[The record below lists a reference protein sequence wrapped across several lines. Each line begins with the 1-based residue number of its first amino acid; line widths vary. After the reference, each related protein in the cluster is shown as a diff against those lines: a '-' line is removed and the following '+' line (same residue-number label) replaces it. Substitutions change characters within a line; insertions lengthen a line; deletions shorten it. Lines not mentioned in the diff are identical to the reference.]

1 MFSLFHKTFTS
12 MIRLKN
18 RSLVSITD
26 YNKEEILKVLD
37 IAEDFEQ
44 NQRQRILTGYVIAS
58 LFFEPSTRTR
68 LSFESAVQY
77 MGGSIVGFASADTSS
92 VRKGE
97 SLKDTILT
105 VSNYS
110 DLIVMRNPLDGSA
123 RYASEV
129 SPVPIINA
137 GDGANQHP
145 TQCLLD
151 LYSIRKTQ
159 GKLENIQIALV
170 GDLKYGRTV
179 HSLVQALSLF
189 NATFHLVSPESL
201 KLPSG
206 VKKWIKDAGLE
217 YYQYTELADV
227 IPFADIIYMTRIQA
241 ERFPDPVEYEKV
253 KNTYVLE
260 NHMLENAKEN
270 LRVLHPLPRV
280 NEISEDVDDN
290 PKAYYFQQA
299 KNGVY
304 VRQALIAAILGLKE

>member
-1 MFSLFHKTFTS
+1 
-12 MIRLKN
+12 MINLKG

-26 YNKEEILKVLD
+26 YSKEEILRILD
-37 IAEDFEQ
+37 IAEEFEI
-44 NQRQRILTGYVIAS
+44 NQRQNILNGYVIGS

-77 MGGSIVGFASADTSS
+77 MGGSIIGFASPDVSS
-92 VRKGE
+92 VTKGE

-129 SPVPIINA
+129 SPVPILNA

-159 GKLENIQIALV
+159 GSLDNIHIAMV

-189 NATFHLVSPESL
+189 GATFHFVSPDSL
-201 KLPSG
+201 KMPSS
-206 VKKWIKDAGLE
+206 VKTWVKNANLE
-217 YYQYTELADV
+217 YHQYTDFMDV
-227 IPFADIIYMTRIQA
+227 MPIADILYMTRIQG
-241 ERFPDPVEYEKV
+241 ERFPDPLEYEKV
-253 KNTYVLE
+253 KNAYILE
-260 NHMLENAKEN
+260 NSMLENTKDN
-270 LRVLHPLPRV
+270 LKVLHPLPRV
-280 NEISEDVDDN
+280 NELNEDVDDN

-304 VRQALIAAILGLKE
+304 VRQALIAAILGLK

>member
-1 MFSLFHKTFTS
+1 MSK
-12 MIRLKN
+12 LKGK
-18 RSLVSITD
+18 SLVSITD
-26 YNKEEILKVLD
+26 YSKDDILRILDTAEE
-37 IAEDFEQ
+37 FEA
-44 NQRQRILTGYVIAS
+44 NQRQNILNGYVIAS

-77 MGGSIVGFASADTSS
+77 LGGSIIGFASADTSS
-92 VRKGE
+92 VKKGE
-97 SLKDTILT
+97 TLKDTILT

-110 DLIVMRNPLDGSA
+110 DLIVMRNPMDGSA

-159 GKLENIQIALV
+159 GTLDNIDIAMV

-189 NATFHLVSPESL
+189 GAKFHFVSPESL
-201 KLPSG
+201 KMPSS
-206 VKKWIKDAGLE
+206 VKTWVKNAGLE
-217 YYQYTELADV
+217 YHQYTELTDV
-227 IPFADIIYMTRIQA
+227 IPFADILYMTRIQG
-241 ERFPDPVEYEKV
+241 ERFPDPLEYEKV
-253 KNTYVLE
+253 KNAYVLE
-260 NHMLENAKEN
+260 NAMLTESKEN
-270 LRVLHPLPRV
+270 MRVLHPLPRV
-280 NEISEDVDDN
+280 NEITEDVDDN

-299 KNGVY
+299 RNGVY
-304 VRQALIAAILGLKE
+304 VRQALIATILGLK

>member
-1 MFSLFHKTFTS
+1 MKD
-12 MIRLKN
+12 LKG

-26 YNKEEILKVLD
+26 YNREEIIHILD
-37 IAEDFEQ
+37 MAEDFEK
-44 NQRQRILTGYVIAS
+44 NQRQQILGGHVIAS

-77 MGGSIVGFASADTSS
+77 LGGSIIGFASADTTS

-110 DLIVMRNPLDGSA
+110 DLIVMRNPTDGSA

-151 LYSIRKTQ
+151 LYSIIKTQ
-159 GKLENIQIALV
+159 GSLDNIHIAMI

-189 NATFHLVSPESL
+189 GATFHFVSPESL
-201 KLPSG
+201 KMPSAVKTW
-206 VKKWIKDAGLE
+206 VKKAGLE
-217 YYQYTELADV
+217 YHQYTD
-227 IPFADIIYMTRIQA
+227 IMDIMPIADILYMTRIQG
-241 ERFPDPVEYEKV
+241 ERFPDPLEYEKV
-253 KNTYVLE
+253 KNSYILE
-260 NHMLENAKEN
+260 NSMLETSKDSM
-270 LRVLHPLPRV
+270 RVLHPLPRV
-280 NEISEDVDDN
+280 NEITEDVDDN

-304 VRQALIAAILGLKE
+304 VRQAILAAILGLK

>member
-1 MFSLFHKTFTS
+1 M
-12 MIRLKN
+12 KN
-18 RSLVSITD
+18 KSLVSINDIQKEQYIQILDLAEKFEENPTQD
-26 YNKEEILKVLD
+26 ILNK
-37 IAEDFEQ
+37 
-44 NQRQRILTGYVIAS
+44 YVVAT

-68 LSFESAVQY
+68 LSFESAASRL
-77 MGGSIVGFASADTSS
+77 GAKIIGFTDAATSS
-92 VRKGE
+92 VKKGE

-110 DLIVMRNPLDGSA
+110 DIIVMRHPKEGSA

-159 GKLENIQIALV
+159 GKLDNLNIAFV

-179 HSLVQALSLF
+179 HSLVIALTNF
-189 NATFHLVSPESL
+189 NTTFHLVSPEEL
-201 KLPSG
+201 KLPSSIKRYIKE
-206 VKKWIKDAGLE
+206 KKLK
-217 YYQYTELADV
+217 YYQYSELDEV
-227 IPFADIIYMTRIQA
+227 IPGVDILYMTRIQQ
-241 ERFPDPVEYEKV
+241 ERFSDPLEFERV
-253 KNTYVLE
+253 KNAYILRKS
-260 NHMLENAKEN
+260 HLKYSKKN
-270 LRVLHPLPRV
+270 LKVLHPLPRI
-280 NEISEDVDDN
+280 NEITEDVDSD

-304 VRQALIAAILGLKE
+304 VREALLATILGV

>member
-1 MFSLFHKTFTS
+1 MKELVG
-12 MIRLKN
+12 

-26 YNKEEILKVLD
+26 YSKEEIIYILD
-37 IAEDFEQ
+37 LAEEFEK
-44 NQRQRILTGYVIAS
+44 NQRQKILDGYVVSS

-77 MGGSIVGFASADTSS
+77 LGGSIIGFASADTSS

-110 DLIVMRNPLDGSA
+110 DLIVMRNPIDGSA

-159 GKLENIQIALV
+159 GSLDNIHIAMI

-189 NATFHLVSPESL
+189 GATFHFVSPESL
-201 KLPSG
+201 KMPSSVKTW
-206 VKKWIKDAGLE
+206 VKKANLE
-217 YYQYTELADV
+217 YHQYTD
-227 IPFADIIYMTRIQA
+227 IMDIMPIADIMYMTRIQG
-241 ERFPDPVEYEKV
+241 ERFPDPLEYEKV
-253 KNTYVLE
+253 KNSYILE
-260 NHMLENAKEN
+260 NSMLKTSKDNM
-270 LRVLHPLPRV
+270 RVLHPLPRV
-280 NEISEDVDDN
+280 NEITEDVDDN

-304 VRQALIAAILGLKE
+304 VRQALLAAILGLK

>member
-1 MFSLFHKTFTS
+1 
-12 MIRLKN
+12 MINLKN

-26 YNKEEILKVLD
+26 YSKEEIVKVLD
-37 IAEDFEQ
+37 IAEDFER
-44 NQRQRILTGYVIAS
+44 NQRQHLLGNHVIAS

-77 MGGSIVGFASADTSS
+77 LGGSIIGFASADTSS

-110 DLIVMRNPLDGSA
+110 DLIVMRNPMDGSA
-123 RYASEV
+123 RFASEV
-129 SPVPIINA
+129 SPIPIINA

-159 GKLENIQIALV
+159 GTLENLQIALV

-179 HSLVQALSLF
+179 HSLVQAMSLF
-189 NATFHLVSPESL
+189 KATFHLVSPESL
-201 KLPSG
+201 KLPSA
-206 VKKWIKDAGLE
+206 VKTWIKDAGLA
-217 YYQYTELADV
+217 YHQYTQLSEVL
-227 IPFADIIYMTRIQA
+227 PFADIIYMTRIQG
-241 ERFPDPVEYEKV
+241 ERFPDPLEYEKV
-253 KNTYVLE
+253 KNSYVLE
-260 NHMLENAKEN
+260 NSMLGNSKETM
-270 LRVLHPLPRV
+270 RVLHPLPRV

-304 VRQALIAAILGLKE
+304 VRQALIAAILGLKA

>member
-1 MFSLFHKTFTS
+1 
-12 MIRLKN
+12 MINIKG

-26 YNKEEILKVLD
+26 YSKEEIIHILD
-37 IAEDFEQ
+37 LAEDFEED
-44 NQRQRILTGYVIAS
+44 QRQQILDKHVVAS
-58 LFFEPSTRTR
+58 IFFEPSTRTR

-77 MGGSIVGFASADTSS
+77 LGGSVIGFASADTSS
-92 VRKGE
+92 VKKGE

-105 VSNYS
+105 ISNYS
-110 DLIVMRNPLDGSA
+110 DLIVMRNPMDGSA

-159 GKLENIQIALV
+159 GSLDNIHIAMI

-189 NATFHLVSPESL
+189 GATFHFVSPESL
-201 KLPSG
+201 KMPSA
-206 VKKWIKDAGLE
+206 VKTWIKNANLE
-217 YYQYTELADV
+217 YHQYTD
-227 IPFADIIYMTRIQA
+227 IMDIMPIADILYMTRIQG
-241 ERFPDPVEYEKV
+241 ERFPDSLEYEKV
-253 KNTYVLE
+253 KNSYILE
-260 NHMLENAKEN
+260 NSMLETSKNN

-280 NEISEDVDDN
+280 NEINEDVDDN

-304 VRQALIAAILGLKE
+304 VRQALMAAILGLK

>member
-1 MFSLFHKTFTS
+1 MSN
-12 MIRLKN
+12 LKG

-26 YNKEEILKVLD
+26 YSKEEIIQILD
-37 IAEDFEQ
+37 LAEEFEKD
-44 NQRQRILTGYVIAS
+44 QRQQILNKHVVAS

-77 MGGSIVGFASADTSS
+77 LGGGIIGFASADTSS
-92 VRKGE
+92 VKKGE

-105 VSNYS
+105 VSSYS
-110 DLIVMRNPLDGSA
+110 DLIVMRNPMDGSA

-159 GKLENIQIALV
+159 GSLENINIAMI

-189 NATFHLVSPESL
+189 GATFHFVSPEVL
-201 KLPSG
+201 KMPSS
-206 VKKWIKDAGLE
+206 VKTWIKKANLD
-217 YYQYTELADV
+217 YHQYTNMMD
-227 IPFADIIYMTRIQA
+227 IMPIADILYMTRIQG
-241 ERFPDPVEYEKV
+241 ERFPDPLEYEKV
-253 KNTYVLE
+253 KNSYILD
-260 NHMLENAKEN
+260 NHMLDGTKDNM
-270 LRVLHPLPRV
+270 RVLHPLPRV
-280 NEISEDVDDN
+280 NEINEDVDNN

-304 VRQALIAAILGLKE
+304 VRQALIAAILGLK